1 MFKKMKLGLSGLRQ
15 RLSKTHNTIMGGV
28 EGAAPSMSREEFLE
42 TLEESLITSDMGVA
56 TSLEMAER
64 IRDMGGMNVE
74 RLRASLRDFIY
85 EILKDVEAPLK
96 IERSPFMIMVIG
108 VNGVGKTTTIGKLS
122 AHLSSTG
129 KRVILGAGDT
139 FRAAA
144 SEQLE
149 LWGKRTGCDVISQA
163 IGTDPGAVAFDT
175 IKAGIGRYA
184 NIILLDTA
192 GRLHTKSNLM
202 DELKKIDRIAGREL
216 AGAPHER
223 LLVLD
228 ASTGQN
234 AISQARLFNEAVGV
248 TGIVLTKLD
257 GTAKGGIIVPLA
269 KELKIPIRY
278 IGVGEGVEDLRE
290 FNAREF
296 VDAII

>member
-15 RLSKTHNTIMGGV
+15 RLSKTHNTMLAGV
-28 EGAAPSMSREEFLE
+28 KNAPSGMSREEFLE
-42 TLEESLITSDMGVA
+42 TLEESLITADVGVA
-56 TSLEMAER
+56 TALEIAEYVR
-64 IRDMGGMNVE
+64 SKGGLSVE
-74 RLRASLRDFIY
+74 RLQGYLREFIY
-85 EILKDVEAPLK
+85 DILKEVESPLK
-96 IERSPFMIMVIG
+96 LDRSPFLILVMG

-122 AHLSSTG
+122 AYFTSQG

-144 SEQLE
+144 GEQLE
-149 LWGKRTGCDVISQA
+149 LWGKRTGCDVIRQTS
-163 IGTDPGAVAFDT
+163 GVDPGAVAYDT
-175 IKAGIGRYA
+175 IKAAIARFA
-184 NIILLDTA
+184 NVILLDTA

-216 AGAPHER
+216 AGAPHEK

-234 AISQARLFNEAVGV
+234 AINQARLFNDAVGV

-257 GTAKGGIIVPLA
+257 GTAKGGMIVPLA
-269 KELKIPIRY
+269 KDLGIPIRF

-296 VDAII
+296 VDALI

>member
-28 EGAAPSMSREEFLE
+28 KNAPSGMSREEFLE

-56 TSLEMAER
+56 TSLEIAEFVR
-64 IRDMGGMNVE
+64 SKGGLSVE
-74 RLRASLRDFIY
+74 RLQEYLRDFIY
-85 EILKDVEAPLK
+85 DILKDVESPLK
-96 IERSPFMIMVIG
+96 IERSPFLILVMG

-122 AHLSSTG
+122 AHFSSAG

-144 SEQLE
+144 GEQLE
-149 LWGKRTGCDVISQA
+149 LWGERTGCDVIRQTA
-163 IGTDPGAVAFDT
+163 GTDPGAVTYDT
-175 IKAGIGRYA
+175 IKAAIGRFA

-202 DELKKIDRIAGREL
+202 DELKKINRIAGREL
-216 AGAPHER
+216 AGAPHEK

-234 AISQARLFNEAVGV
+234 AINQARLFNDAIGV

-269 KELKIPIRY
+269 KELGIPIRY
-278 IGVGEGVEDLRE
+278 IGVGEGVEDLQE

-296 VDAII
+296 VEAVI

>member
-1 MFKKMKLGLSGLRQ
+1 MFKKMRSGISGLRQ
-15 RLSKTHNTIMGGV
+15 RLSKTQNTIMGGV
-28 EGAAPSMSREEFLE
+28 KNAPPTMSREEFIE

-56 TSLEMAER
+56 TSLEIAEFVR
-64 IRDMGGMNVE
+64 SKGGQNVT
-74 RLRASLRDFIY
+74 RLQEYLRDYLY
-85 EILKDVEAPLK
+85 EILKEVEAPLK
-96 IERSPFMIMVIG
+96 IERSPFMILVLG

-122 AHLSSTG
+122 AHLSGSG
-129 KRVILGAGDT
+129 KKVILGAGDT

-144 SEQLE
+144 GEQLE
-149 LWGKRTGCDVISQA
+149 LWGKRTGCDVIRQSA
-163 IGTDPGAVAFDT
+163 GTDPGAVAFDT
-175 IKAGIGRYA
+175 IKAAIGRYA

-202 DELKKIDRIAGREL
+202 DELKKITRISEREL
-216 AGAPHER
+216 TGAPHEK

-234 AISQARLFNEAVGV
+234 ALNQARLFNDAIGV

-296 VDAII
+296 VEAVI